1 MTNDKNNSIASDGK
15 VLVLLHPAITT
26 KPEIV
31 ESILTKYKSN
41 NLNEVHQF
49 LLPKFLESF
58 EEIEDVYQT
67 IHFLEPQPSECD
79 RSVIALILKISNSLL
94 VMDGSLKGLPMSKVT
109 KLQKKMFGF
118 IDEKDYLIKAENKI
132 VKPTSNTKLISTPKK
147 EQEKEEDNDKT
158 KFFENEGIKGD
169 SKDDF
174 LKIED
179 DSTTDINDEQDFTK
193 TYMVKCTENDTNGK
207 KLTRR
212 KKACADCTCG
222 LKELEEQELEERK
235 KANRER
241 IKNIL
246 LLKKDDLTEIDFT
259 IKGKQVGGC
268 GSCALGD
275 AFRCDGCPYLGLP
288 AFKPGEA
295 INLSSIQDDL
305 D

>member
-1 MTNDKNNSIASDGK
+1 MTNIHINNNISKSK
-15 VLVLLHPAITT
+15 VLILLHPAVTAQ
-26 KPEIV
+26 PDIV
-31 ESILTKYKSN
+31 EAIFAAYSEEEI
-41 NLNEVHQF
+41 HQY

-58 EEIEDVYQT
+58 ENIQDEYQT

-79 RSVIALILKISNSLL
+79 RSVVALILKISNSLL
-94 VMDGSLKGLPMSKVT
+94 PICGSLKGLPAGKVT

-118 IDEKDYLIKAENKI
+118 SDENDYLVKTENKI
-132 VKPTSNTKLISTPKK
+132 TREVSTKQETASPDLSNKIVNPFDS
-147 EQEKEEDNDKT
+147 
-158 KFFENEGIKGD
+158 EGVKGD
-169 SKDDF
+169 NADDV
-174 LKIED
+174 LKAD
-179 DSTTDINDEQDFTK
+179 DDELDFTK
-193 TYMVKCTENDTNGK
+193 MYMVKCTEDDSKGT
-207 KLTRR
+207 KLSRR

-246 LLKKDDLTEIDFT
+246 LLSKDDLTEVDFT

-295 INLSSIQDDL
+295 INLNSIQDDF

>member
-1 MTNDKNNSIASDGK
+1 MTTDHLQSAEKTLI
-15 VLVLLHPAITT
+15 LLHPAVTT
-26 KPEIV
+26 TPDAV
-31 ESILTKYKSN
+31 ESVLSTYAG
-41 NLNEVHQF
+41 EVHQY
-49 LLPKFLESF
+49 LLPNFLESF
-58 EEIEDVYQT
+58 RELEDEYSG
-67 IHFLEPQPSECD
+67 IHFVEPQPSECD
-79 RSVIALILKISNSLL
+79 RSVVALILKISNSLL
-94 VMDGSLKGLPMSKVT
+94 PLDGVLRGMPLDKIT

-118 IDEKDYLIKAENKI
+118 EERNGVLVKVENKI
-132 VKPTSNTKLISTPKK
+132 VKEAAPARAADQQNTFT
-147 EQEKEEDNDKT
+147 DKAAV
-158 KFFENEGIKGD
+158 FESQGVAGD
-169 SKDDF
+169 SKDDV
-174 LKIED
+174 LNAAD
-179 DSTTDINDEQDFTK
+179 DEETDFTK
-193 TYMVKCTENDTNGK
+193 MYMVKCTENDISGT

-246 LLKKDDLTEIDFT
+246 LLSKDDLTEIDFT

-295 INLSSIQDDL
+295 ISLSSIQDDL
-305 D
+305 E